1 MELSEVFWISFVSS
15 CSLLCLKTLDYCYKS
30 KCRKIKFCCITI
42 SRDVEGEEEIDKNK
56 FNSPTN
62 QQL

>member
-30 KCRKIKFCCITI
+30 KCRKIKIGCISI
-42 SRDVEGEEEIDKNK
+42 IRDVEGEEDIDKNRG
-56 FNSPTN
+56 PMN